1 MLGLEQE
8 GIHEGVTGIIGT
20 MVSIMAFFGVRLIK
34 QVDANTKEL
43 AEHRIDDAGKYAT
56 NADVKDSLERIH
68 GRIDVVSEDIK
79 TLLRAKK

>member
-8 GIHEGVTGIIGT
+8 GIHESITGIIGT

-34 QVDANTKEL
+34 QVDTNTKEL

-56 NADVKDSLERIH
+56 NTDVKESLERIH
-68 GRIDVVSEDIK
+68 DRIDTVSEDIK
-79 TLLRAKK
+79 TLLRAGK